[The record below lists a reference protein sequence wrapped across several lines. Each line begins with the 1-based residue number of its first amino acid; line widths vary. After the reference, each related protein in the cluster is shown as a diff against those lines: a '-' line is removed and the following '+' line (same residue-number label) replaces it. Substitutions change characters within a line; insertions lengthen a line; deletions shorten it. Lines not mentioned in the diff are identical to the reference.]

1 MKEPRSKGQAVK
13 KVRQMIF
20 EPTMF
25 GRYCLV
31 DQISKG
37 GMSDIFLAKT
47 SSVSGFQRP
56 LVIKKLLPQYSTK
69 SRYVQRFVNEA
80 KTLSRLNHMNIVQ
93 ILDMGVINTEYYIAM
108 EYIEGRNV
116 AHIISKATKNGRHP
130 SLEFIL
136 HIILEVARGLA
147 YAHRRKGINGES
159 LLLVHQDVN
168 SFNVMVSY
176 EAEVKIIDFGIAR
189 IFLDKTAKDGLP
201 VAGKLLYFSP
211 EQLQK
216 KTLDRRV
223 DIYGTGVMLYELITG
238 ERLVQHQ
245 QTVQDTVKLILNMD
259 VAARVG
265 NDDRIMP
272 ELKPILIKAMALN
285 PADRYAW
292 MEDFIEDIR
301 TVAKRLALDLDTA
314 DFTKYMRDQFQREI
328 LLDRR
333 RMRKLLSEDRSKTE
347 ALTALAIPRK
357 DFVHKDEQN
366 LLETLVAMSSEL
378 FNNGKPTHEPELPC
392 KTMSVATGKTVFN
405 EGDPGTDVYVVQKG
419 KVRLLLKIGQTN
431 HVMAL
436 VGEGDFFGESCLLG
450 EEIRNVSAEAERD
463 TQLFVIERDSFA
475 RLIGHGLPHSI
486 VVGLLEKLRDANA
499 IRESALIEDDLSR
512 LIFGLLFCQR
522 RTALLNGTDVSL
534 MDLVDLFHLQ
544 NERKIKK
551 YLTKLQSLNV
561 LVANDKSVQIKNS
574 EKLASILNVLSGRG
588 KFMLKL

>member
-1 MKEPRSKGQAVK
+1 MKEPQTKGQAAK

-47 SSVSGFQRP
+47 SSVSGFQKP
-56 LVIKKLLPQYSTK
+56 LVIKKLLPQYSAK

-80 KTLSRLNHMNIVQ
+80 KTLSRLNHTNIVQ
-93 ILDMGVINTEYYIAM
+93 IMDMGVINTEYYIAM

-116 AHIISKATKNGRHP
+116 AHIISKASKNGRRP

-136 HIILEVARGLA
+136 HTILEVAKGLA
-147 YAHRRKGINGES
+147 YAHKKKGINGES

-176 EAEVKIIDFGIAR
+176 EGEVKIIDFGIAR
-189 IFLDKTAKDGLP
+189 IFLDKTTKDGLP

-245 QTVQDTVKLILNMD
+245 PTVQDTVKSILNMD
-259 VAARVG
+259 VAAKVG
-265 NDDRIMP
+265 ADNRIP
-272 ELKPILIKAMALN
+272 AELKPILIKAMALN

-292 MEDFIEDIR
+292 MENFIDDVRAVI
-301 TVAKRLALDLDTA
+301 KRLSLDLDAA
-314 DFTKYMRDQFQREI
+314 DFTKYMKDQFQREM

-333 RMRKLLSEDRSKTE
+333 RMRKLLSEDRSRSD
-347 ALTALAIPRK
+347 ALAALAIPRK

-366 LLETLVAMSSEL
+366 LLETLRLASSEPP
-378 FNNGKPTHEPELPC
+378 NAEKASDQPELPC
-392 KTMSVATGKTVFN
+392 KTINVPAGNAVFN

-419 KVRLLLKIGQTN
+419 KIKLFLQMGQTK
-431 HVMAL
+431 HVLGL
-436 VGEGDFFGESCLLG
+436 VGEGEFFGECCLLG
-450 EEIRNVSAEAERD
+450 EDVRSISAEAERD
-463 TQLFVIERDSFA
+463 TQLFVIERDSFS
-475 RLIGHGLPHSI
+475 RLIGHGLSRSI
-486 VVGLLEKLRDANA
+486 VVSVLEKLRDANSLL
-499 IRESALIEDDLSR
+499 ESALIEDDLSR

-522 RTALLNGTDVSL
+522 RTALLNGTDVNL
-534 MDLVDLFHLQ
+534 MDLVDLFHLH
-544 NERKIKK
+544 NERKLKK
-551 YLTKLQSLNV
+551 YLNKLQSLNV
-561 LVANDKSVQIKNS
+561 LVANDKSVKIKNS
-574 EKLASILNVLSGRG
+574 EKLASILSVLSGRG